1 MGVFFYGCISMDG
14 YLADKNHQLD
24 WLYQTGSV
32 EDTDYDAFYAQ
43 MDIVIM
49 GKKTFNA
56 IKDLGN
62 LDEIYPTTTNYVFT
76 HEPNLHVAGFTFVS
90 GSVVDFNKQQ
100 DITKNIWI
108 VGGNTL
114 LGPLLEKDLVDVLK
128 IQIAPVLLGD
138 GIPLFTRND
147 RLQRFE
153 LKDVTQ
159 YGPFA
164 ALTYHKSV

>member
-1 MGVFFYGCISMDG
+1 MDG

-32 EDTDYDAFYAQ
+32 EVTDYDVFYNQ

-56 IKDLGN
+56 IKDLDN

-76 HEPNLHVAGFTFVS
+76 HEPNLHIAGFNFVS
-90 GSVVDFNKQQ
+90 GSVVDFIKQQ
-100 DITKNIWI
+100 DTAKNIWI

-114 LGPLLEKDLVDVLK
+114 LAPLLEKDLVDVLK
-128 IQIAPVLLGD
+128 IQVAPVLLGD
-138 GIPLFTRND
+138 GIPLFTKSD
-147 RLQRFE
+147 SLQRFE
-153 LKDVTQ
+153 LEDVTK

-164 ALTYHKSV
+164 ALSYHKSV